1 MILWDYTAQYLG
13 ASHNPLEILQP
24 VSRGRGEANTVAT
37 HFQGSHPHGPVLWIR
52 RLQRPGPGGHERS
65 TRGDLHRH
73 RVSGGVFVEATMVGT
88 RSYKQDTLQSI
99 KIWNTHDLSIIFWTG
114 KPWVSISMLICQRVT
129 RDTISW
135 GTSITK
141 VFPSA
146 LPNYRTAH
154 QEIGISLSF
163 PAEGKNR
170 GCFQRRKRQV
180 PRSTWLIWCQWPSGN
195 NYDQYY
201 LAHHDNRLI
210 TYQYR
215 PLYHKAF

>member
-37 HFQGSHPHGPVLWIR
+37 HLQGSHPHGPLPWI
-52 RLQRPGPGGHERS
+52 QRPGLGGHERS
-65 TRGDLHRH
+65 TGDLHRH

-129 RDTISW
+129 RDSISW

-154 QEIGISLSF
+154 QE
-163 PAEGKNR
+163 
-170 GCFQRRKRQV
+170 
-180 PRSTWLIWCQWPSGN
+180 TWVF
-195 NYDQYY
+195 
-201 LAHHDNRLI
+201 
-210 TYQYR
+210 
-215 PLYHKAF
+215 LYHSQLKEKTEAASKEENDKCHVQPGWFGASDPAATTTINTIWHTMITDL